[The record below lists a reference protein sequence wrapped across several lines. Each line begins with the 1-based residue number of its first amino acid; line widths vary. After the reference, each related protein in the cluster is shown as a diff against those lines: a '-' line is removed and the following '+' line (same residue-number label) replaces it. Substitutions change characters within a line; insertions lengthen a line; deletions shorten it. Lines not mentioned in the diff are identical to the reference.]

1 MFDLKSRL
9 PFDIITAGNQSGIVL
24 TQSQKKMTLDT
35 RSKFTGVGGGGVGRR
50 DARRGSVMQDSAN
63 LSMQKYGIFSG
74 IVKMKDET
82 EMELIITDP
91 DRFVK

>member
-1 MFDLKSRL
+1 M
-9 PFDIITAGNQSGIVL
+9 
-24 TQSQKKMTLDT
+24 
-35 RSKFTGVGGGGVGRR
+35 GVGRR